1 MPGKRNEENKK
12 KGRKE
17 KVIACVV
24 TVAVLGTAGSIVYS
38 KNRRPTDNKSEKGEA
53 KSTEVTL
60 GNISDTIIGTGNL
73 ELDEAQAVTIPSG
86 LTVSEVYV
94 ESGDQ
99 VSAGTVLASVDKS
112 SVLSAVKTVQ
122 EEIDELDE
130 KISECQNDSTANT
143 VSSTVAGRVKA
154 IYVTEDAEVTD
165 IMLDKGALLELSL
178 DGLMAVKLE
187 NSTYVTVGDTVTV
200 TLSDGETVSGTVEST
215 EEDSC
220 IVTMTDN
227 GTTLGDEVTV
237 TDADG
242 NTIGSGKL
250 YIHEAFAVTGTTGTV
265 ESVSVTEN
273 EKVTSGDELL
283 VLNGVESDS
292 EYEEL
297 MATREARTETLK
309 KLLSLTKNPQITAEL
324 DGIVQDVNVS
334 ASQTTETTTSSG
346 TSASGN
352 TGKTSV
358 SQMAYTRRTM
368 TGQNSSPVLQ
378 QMSFEEGTDTETA
391 EVQEFSD
398 TEVLPD
404 EVENPDEGTEPDQTE
419 ETKINFSVVNEGT
432 SDSTQVVI
440 LAPVKGET
448 PVTEISASD
457 GSYSGVVTWN
467 PGTGNFAAD
476 TAYQAL
482 ILLTASDGYCF
493 GTDSINGTA
502 IGTISGIQV
511 TDNGK
516 TLEFQIAFPQ
526 TAADIADEK
535 NDGNNNTTTGENAG
549 TDNKENTGNTANNDN
564 SANSSQNGDSG
575 QNTAGTGSTAGS
587 SATGQSASGGTG
599 SSTAQQSTAT
609 ATASDSTSNTES
621 SQYST
626 DVTAFTVSPDEN
638 MCLSVSVDELD
649 INSVEKGQKAVVTFD
664 AIEEKEFEGEVTEI
678 GNSASVNGGVAKYT
692 VEITIPKDDEMKVG
706 MNASATITT
715 EERNQ
720 VLTLPM
726 NALQEQGDKTFVYTE
741 KNADGTLSGEVEIQ
755 TGMTDGNTVEIT
767 EGLEEGDTVYY
778 MRSENSSSGSSTNMQ
793 NKMPGGE
800 QAGEMPDMGNSG
812 KGNAAGNAGGNPG
825 GGSGSAP
832 GGGQGGPG
840 M

>member
-73 ELDEAQAVTIPSG
+73 ELDEAQEVTIPSG

-122 EEIDELDE
+122 EEI
-130 KISECQNDSTANT
+130 
-143 VSSTVAGRVKA
+143 
-154 IYVTEDAEVTD
+154 
-165 IMLDKGALLELSL
+165 
-178 DGLMAVKLE
+178 
-187 NSTYVTVGDTVTV
+187 
-200 TLSDGETVSGTVEST
+200 
-215 EEDSC
+215 
-220 IVTMTDN
+220 
-227 GTTLGDEVTV
+227 
-237 TDADG
+237 
-242 NTIGSGKL
+242 
-250 YIHEAFAVTGTTGTV
+250 
-265 ESVSVTEN
+265 
-273 EKVTSGDELL
+273 
-283 VLNGVESDS
+283 
-292 EYEEL
+292 
-297 MATREARTETLK
+297 
-309 KLLSLTKNPQITAEL
+309 
-324 DGIVQDVNVS
+324 
-334 ASQTTETTTSSG
+334 
-346 TSASGN
+346 
-352 TGKTSV
+352 
-358 SQMAYTRRTM
+358 
-368 TGQNSSPVLQ
+368 
-378 QMSFEEGTDTETA
+378 
-391 EVQEFSD
+391 
-398 TEVLPD
+398 
-404 EVENPDEGTEPDQTE
+404 
-419 ETKINFSVVNEGT
+419 
-432 SDSTQVVI
+432 
-440 LAPVKGET
+440 
-448 PVTEISASD
+448 
-457 GSYSGVVTWN
+457 
-467 PGTGNFAAD
+467 
-476 TAYQAL
+476 
-482 ILLTASDGYCF
+482 
-493 GTDSINGTA
+493 
-502 IGTISGIQV
+502 
-511 TDNGK
+511 
-516 TLEFQIAFPQ
+516 
-526 TAADIADEK
+526 
-535 NDGNNNTTTGENAG
+535 
-549 TDNKENTGNTANNDN
+549 
-564 SANSSQNGDSG
+564 
-575 QNTAGTGSTAGS
+575 
-587 SATGQSASGGTG
+587 
-599 SSTAQQSTAT
+599 
-609 ATASDSTSNTES
+609 
-621 SQYST
+621 
-626 DVTAFTVSPDEN
+626 
-638 MCLSVSVDELD
+638 DELD